1 MAIGER
7 IHHFRLLRGFTQK
20 YLGQQLGFSE
30 SQADVRIAQYEKGA
44 RSPKENYLNA
54 LADIF
59 EVSPH
64 ALAVPDIDSY
74 VGLMHTLF
82 TLEDLYGLHIG
93 ENDGELCLRL
103 DKSKGTTYLSM
114 FDMFHAWQEQA
125 EKLKSGE
132 ITQEEYDQW
141 RYNYPKNDKK
151 INEKGLTKLISLNS
165 VRPFCWF
172 HTYYLITTR
181 FRINNAKISRVII
194 LLSNR
199 TLSALKCPVYKGFQ
213 KIFII
218 QTLGRRDLSG
228 CFLVHICVFYS
239 SYSSYFAFLYTSS
252 KIFRAKMEPTLKVL
266 YQSP

>member
-59 EVSPH
+59 EISPH

-93 ENDGELCLRL
+93 EIDGELCLRL

-125 EKLKSGE
+125 EKLLTYQAKGYGLKNVNDRMCILYGE
-132 ITQEEYDQW
+132 KYAIRILSKVGQGTRVDM
-141 RYNYPKNDKK
+141 RIPKEVKK
-151 INEKGLTKLISLNS
+151 DET
-165 VRPFCWF
+165 
-172 HTYYLITTR
+172 
-181 FRINNAKISRVII
+181 
-194 LLSNR
+194 
-199 TLSALKCPVYKGFQ
+199 
-213 KIFII
+213 
-218 QTLGRRDLSG
+218 
-228 CFLVHICVFYS
+228 
-239 SYSSYFAFLYTSS
+239 
-252 KIFRAKMEPTLKVL
+252 
-266 YQSP
+266 

>member
-20 YLGQQLGFSE
+20 YLGQQLGFSD
-30 SQADVRIAQYEKGA
+30 SQYEKGA
-44 RSPKENYLNA
+44 RSPKEKYLNA

-82 TLEDLYGLHIG
+82 TLEDLYGLHID
-93 ENDGELCLRL
+93 EIDGELCLRL

-132 ITQEEYDQW
+132 ITQEKYDQW
-141 RYNYPKNDKK
+141 RYNYPK
-151 INEKGLTKLISLNS
+151 S
-165 VRPFCWF
+165 
-172 HTYYLITTR
+172 
-181 FRINNAKISRVII
+181 AK
-194 LLSNR
+194 
-199 TLSALKCPVYKGFQ
+199 
-213 KIFII
+213 
-218 QTLGRRDLSG
+218 
-228 CFLVHICVFYS
+228 
-239 SYSSYFAFLYTSS
+239 
-252 KIFRAKMEPTLKVL
+252 
-266 YQSP
+266 

>member
-1 MAIGER
+1 MATINSGLRAAVNDCAATRLVIDSCSQPRVKSGSPDVYVTKKNQDFTDNYLDNYRGER

-30 SQADVRIAQYEKGA
+30 SQADVRIAQYEKGS

-93 ENDGELCLRL
+93 EIDGELCLRL

-114 FDMFHAWQEQA
+114 FDMFYAWQEQA

-132 ITQEEYDQW
+132 ITKEEYDQW
-141 RYNYPKNDKK
+141 RYNYPKK
-151 INEKGLTKLISLNS
+151 
-165 VRPFCWF
+165 
-172 HTYYLITTR
+172 TT
-181 FRINNAKISRVII
+181 
-194 LLSNR
+194 
-199 TLSALKCPVYKGFQ
+199 
-213 KIFII
+213 
-218 QTLGRRDLSG
+218 
-228 CFLVHICVFYS
+228 
-239 SYSSYFAFLYTSS
+239 
-252 KIFRAKMEPTLKVL
+252 
-266 YQSP
+266 